1 MATSMWAKA
10 FKTVSEHVVLI
21 ETPSARGTGFVIPPP
36 PGSEGSSCI
45 ITAWHV
51 VGHADEWHEPVK
63 LMHFPSGKQVF
74 LTAEAR
80 AINAAPGRDQ
90 AIIIFGKNTLSLPVT
105 NLPLLQIDTRYNEGV
120 EIGWLGYPAVAP
132 SSNLCFFC
140 GHISTWIDA
149 DEAYLVDG
157 VAING
162 VSGGP
167 AFVQDD
173 KENVTVIGLVT
184 EYRPNMATGKA
195 LPGVSLVRSI
205 NPLLKHYTEIQ
216 KQLEA
221 PKVQDIPQSE
231 LKGALPTSLATRGDN
246 TPNKATDGDEG

>member
-1 MATSMWAKA
+1 MATSMWARA

-21 ETPSARGTGFVIPPP
+21 ETPSARGTGFVVPPP
-36 PGSEGSSCI
+36 PGSEGSLCV
-45 ITAWHV
+45 ITACHV
-51 VGHADEWHEPVK
+51 VGHADDWHEPIK
-63 LMHFPSGKQVF
+63 LMHFPSRKQVF
-74 LTAEAR
+74 LTPESR
-80 AINAAPGRDQ
+80 GISAAPGRDQ
-90 AIIIFGKNTLSLPVT
+90 AIIIFGKDTLPLPAA

-140 GHISTWIDA
+140 GHISTWIEA

-167 AFVQDD
+167 AFVQDE

-216 KQLEA
+216 KQLQA
-221 PKVQDIPQSE
+221 PKIQDIPPSE
-231 LKGALPTSLATRGDN
+231 MKGALPTSLSMRGEN
-246 TPNKATDGDEG
+246 TPNKATDGDEE